1 MITLTKRE
9 KLLLKVLLV
18 IAAGTVVYY
27 LVVSPL
33 IGLMGNSED
42 DTKKNRDDLIKLEK
56 IYKQYRDI
64 QQKKIAYTAMLEKR
78 NENTTS
84 LIEQLANSTGIAK
97 NIAYTRSSQSSIQN
111 KYVRITVDIKIEG
124 VAIQQF
130 LKFLYE
136 VENTDNLI
144 KVNYLRINPAL
155 KGTNTYDVN
164 LKVDNFIFK

>member
-1 MITLTKRE
+1 MIKLTKRE

>member
-18 IAAGTVVYY
+18 IVAGTAVYY